1 MRVDEAA
8 AANGVLDRIKMVT
21 DDLETLSADIHRE
34 INELRSFADIST
46 GERAT
51 ATALTEFKATLDQLR
66 KVLWSYLEQADPG
79 EAISGSKMQ
88 ALRGSSGILASRYPL
103 ADGPPATAP
112 VSFFD
117 RLDVV
122 IDAYMKKSEGS
133 IAPVVPKRGKR

>member
-1 MRVDEAA
+1 MRVDEAT

-21 DDLETLSADIHRE
+21 GDLETLSADIHRE
-34 INELRSFADIST
+34 INELRLFADIST
-46 GERAT
+46 GKRAT
-51 ATALTEFKATLDQLR
+51 ATSLTEFKATLDQLR
-66 KVLWSYLEQADPG
+66 KVLWSYLEQTDPG
-79 EAISGSKMQ
+79 EAISTSKMQ

-103 ADGPPATAP
+103 VDEPPATAP

-133 IAPVVPKRGKR
+133 IPPVARKRGKR